1 MVKEKMYSSNIAIDR
16 PRWAW
21 SDSEV
26 EKLFLFCLLDRASSY
41 EQVCR
46 IHNGLESL
54 KLLSFKS
61 LKLLKEGDLSST
73 LKQLGCR
80 FPVQTAKFI
89 EYNIQSFTISN
100 INLMSRD
107 ELVTHVKGFGY
118 KLASMFH
125 NRLHNTNYAI
135 IDVHIDRYLKE
146 NNCKAKNYKDKEVF
160 FFQLAEKKGMTPD
173 ELDWKIWD
181 QNRIGNRKNK
191 KWVGMAKV

>member
-1 MVKEKMYSSNIAIDR
+1 MVKEKMYSSNIEIDK

-21 SDSEV
+21 SDSEA

-41 EQVCR
+41 EQVCK
-46 IHNGLESL
+46 IHNGLKSL

-61 LKLLKEGDLSST
+61 LKLLKEGNLSSI

-89 EYNIQSFTISN
+89 EYNIQSFTISD
-100 INLMSRD
+100 IASMSRD
-107 ELVTHVKGFGY
+107 ELAMRIKGFGY

-135 IDVHIDRYLKE
+135 IDVHIDRYLE
-146 NNCKAKNYKDKEVF
+146 GNGCKAKSYKDKEIF
-160 FFQLAEKKGMTPD
+160 FFQLAEEKEMTPD
-173 ELDWKIWD
+173 ELDWEIWN
-181 QNRIGNRKNK
+181 QNRIGNRN
-191 KWVGMAKV
+191 